1 MFEKLIN
8 YQIGISGVSLKK
20 LTADGCSRSLPL
32 GIS

>member
-1 MFEKLIN
+1 MFEELIN

-20 LTADGCSRSLPL
+20 LIADGCSSSVPL